1 MDSLKNTLQND
12 LNNVSISPEMTAHL
26 PVTVKRSIEL
36 LGLILLALVIIYLQH
51 IIMPMLMALVA
62 SIALLP
68 VYRFLVRKKIHPSIS
83 ICLTILFMTIVLAL
97 IVFFITLQ
105 LKPLI
110 DNFST
115 IQRNITNHVH
125 ATSNWFSEKTA
136 ISTARQAKIVNQQAD
151 KLLDSAG
158 KFLNNAAGSL
168 STVLIFLG
176 LFPIYTFL
184 ILYYKN
190 VLRRFL
196 LMWFRQDKSV
206 QVGQTLKSIESIIQ
220 SYIVGLMIQFGY
232 MTILLG
238 GALLLF
244 GIEYAF
250 LIAIIFAILN
260 LIPYIGALIGN
271 ITGVL
276 LTLSTTPDLG
286 PVFMVLLIISVVQL
300 LDNNILMPFIVG
312 SKIRIN
318 ALASLFGVFV
328 GGALAGITGMF
339 LSLPLMAVFKIIF
352 DHTEQFKK
360 WGVVLGDDKPISSKQ
375 LQ

>member
-1 MDSLKNTLQND
+1 MIQQIPL
-12 LNNVSISPEMTAHL
+12 
-26 PVTVKRSIEL
+26 TVKRSIEFT
-36 LGLILLALVIIYLQH
+36 GLFLLALVIIQFQN

-62 SIALLP
+62 AIALLP
-68 VYRFLVRKKIHPSIS
+68 VYRFFVRKKVPNGIS
-83 ICLTILFMTIVLAL
+83 IFLTILIMTIILAL
-97 IVFFITLQ
+97 IVYLITSQ

-110 DNFST
+110 NDSD
-115 IQRNITNHVH
+115 IIKENITNHINEI
-125 ATSNWFSEKTA
+125 SNWFTNKTA
-136 ISTARQAKIVNQQAD
+136 ISVARQTEIINQQAD

-158 KFLNNAAGSL
+158 HFLNNAAGS
-168 STVLIFLG
+168 VGNILIFFG

-190 VLRRFL
+190 VLRKFL
-196 LMWFRQDKSV
+196 LMWFRQDEIM
-206 QVGQTLKSIESIIQ
+206 QVGETVKSIESIIQ
-220 SYIVGLMIQFGY
+220 SYIVGLMIQFSY

-238 GALLLF
+238 GTLMLF
-244 GIEYAF
+244 GINYAF
-250 LIAIIFAILN
+250 LIAIIFAVLN

-271 ITGVL
+271 ILGVL
-276 LTLSTTPDLG
+276 LTLSSTPDLG
-286 PVFMVLLIISVVQL
+286 PVFTVLITISVVQF

-318 ALASLFGVFV
+318 ALASLFGVFI

-360 WGVVLGDDKPISSKQ
+360 WGVLLGDDKPNTSKWIKIKR
-375 LQ
+375 LDDK